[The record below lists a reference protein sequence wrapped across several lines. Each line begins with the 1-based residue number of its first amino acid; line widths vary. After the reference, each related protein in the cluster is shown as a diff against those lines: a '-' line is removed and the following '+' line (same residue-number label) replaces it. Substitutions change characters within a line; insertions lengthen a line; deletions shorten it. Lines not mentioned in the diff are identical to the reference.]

1 MAINYP
7 LSPAIDDTFTDGTTT
22 WQWDGTA
29 WNVVS
34 SGTGDNKFV
43 TVQAD
48 TGTTTADGSQDT
60 LILAGG
66 TDISTSITGDTVT
79 FAFTGEAG
87 GGVGDVF
94 KTINSDDGTAV
105 ASGEDTLAVI
115 GGTHIST
122 AIATD
127 TKNVAITL
135 DSFPIGYLSN
145 VSDSAPTSGQV
156 LKWDGAQWAPAV
168 DIASGGA
175 GLDADTLDGF
185 DSAYYLNYNNF
196 TNTPS
201 VLTLTDISVGNELP
215 AAGDG
220 AISYDNTTGVFR
232 YTPPTAAGIG
242 ALTSINL
249 DGVSDVVI
257 TSVTDNELLA
267 YDSSSSSWINQ
278 TALEA
283 GFAAIA
289 TSGAYSDLSGTPTIP
304 SDLSDLTDTTSIIPS
319 DLTDLGIIDGS
330 ANQVLTTDGLGNFS
344 FTTVSSGGAT
354 QNLFETISS
363 DSGSTSANTAT
374 DTLTIAG
381 GNSISTSI
389 VGDTVTVAYNGA
401 AGVTNFDDLTDAQT
415 ANLATID
422 EFVVRSGMH
431 FEVDNIGATAYTF
444 EPLYSGSN
452 PTIYVISGMQISFKL
467 NTGGHPFEIQD
478 GTLTALSTN
487 LLHIAE
493 DGTPSANTAAQGQD
507 GGTLIWSIPENTSG
521 TFAYQCT
528 LHPAMVGSIVVKRL
542 SSL

>member
-105 ASGEDTLAVI
+105 ASGEDTLAVL

-319 DLTDLGIIDGS
+319 DLTDLGIIDGN

-467 NTGGHPFEIQD
+467 NVGGHPFEIQD

>member
-7 LSPAIDDTFTDGTTT
+7 LSPTIDDTFTDGTTT

-29 WNVVS
+29 WNVVA

-43 TVQAD
+43 TIQAD

-66 TDISTSITGDTVT
+66 ADISTSITGDTVT

-135 DSFPIGYLSN
+135 DSFPIGYLNN

-156 LKWDGAQWAPAV
+156 LKWDGAQWAPAT

-201 VLTLTDISVGNELP
+201 VLTLTDISIGNELP
-215 AAGDG
+215 ASGDG
-220 AISYDNTTGVFR
+220 AIGYDNTTGVFR

-242 ALTSINL
+242 ALTSISL
-249 DGVSDVVI
+249 DGVDDVSI

-267 YDSSSSSWINQ
+267 YDLGSATWINQ
-278 TALEA
+278 TPTEA
-283 GFAAIA
+283 GFATIA
-289 TSGAYSDLSGTPTIP
+289 TSGLYSDISGTPTLP
-304 SDLSDLTDTTSIIPS
+304 TDLSDLTDTTNIIPS
-319 DLTDLGIIDGS
+319 DLTDLGIIDGN
-330 ANQVLTTDGLGNFS
+330 ANQVLTTDGAGNFS
-344 FTTVSSGGAT
+344 FTTVTSGGAT
-354 QNLFETISS
+354 QNLFETISA

-389 VGDTVTVAYNGA
+389 TGDTVTVAYNGA

-431 FEVDNIGATAYTF
+431 FEVDNVGATSYTF
-444 EPLYSGSN
+444 NPLYSGNN

-467 NTGGHPFEIQD
+467 NVGGHPFEIQD
-478 GTLTALSTN
+478 GTLTAITSN

-493 DGTPSANTAAQGQD
+493 DGTPSANAAAQGKD
-507 GGTLIWSIPENTSG
+507 GGTLIWSIPESTSG

>member
-135 DSFPIGYLSN
+135 DSFPIGYLNN
-145 VSDSAPTSGQV
+145 VSDSAPSSGQV
-156 LKWDGAQWAPAV
+156 LKWDGAQWAPAT

-278 TALEA
+278 TALEV

-330 ANQVLTTDGLGNFS
+330 ANQVLTTDGAGNFS

-354 QNLFETISS
+354 QNLFETISA

-389 VGDTVTVAYNGA
+389 TGDTVTVAYNGA

-431 FEVDNIGATAYTF
+431 FEVDNIGATSYTF
-444 EPLYSGSN
+444 NPLYSGNN

-467 NTGGHPFEIQD
+467 NVGGHPFEIQD
-478 GTLTALSTN
+478 GTLTALTTN

-493 DGTPSANTAAQGQD
+493 DGTPSANTAAQAKD

-528 LHPAMVGSIVVKRL
+528 LHPAMVGQIVVKRL

>member
-135 DSFPIGYLSN
+135 DSFPIGYLNN
-145 VSDSAPTSGQV
+145 VSDSAPSSGQV
-156 LKWDGAQWAPAV
+156 LKWDGAQWAPAT

-249 DGVSDVVI
+249 DGVSDVDI

-330 ANQVLTTDGLGNFS
+330 ANQVLTTDGAGNFS
-344 FTTVSSGGAT
+344 FTTVTSGGAT
-354 QNLFETISS
+354 QNLFETISA

-389 VGDTVTVAYNGA
+389 TGDTVTVAYNGA

-431 FEVDNIGATAYTF
+431 FEVDNVGATSYTF
-444 EPLYSGSN
+444 NPLYSGNN

-467 NTGGHPFEIQD
+467 NVGGHPFEIQD
-478 GTLTALSTN
+478 GTLTALTTN

-493 DGTPSANTAAQGQD
+493 DGTPSANTAAQAKD

-528 LHPAMVGSIVVKRL
+528 LHPAMVGQIVVKRL